1 MSDDGE
7 GDSPVLLF
15 DEGED
20 ESNLSDHVGEEKALG
35 IHCNE
40 DIHLEDL
47 KTAVTAYAKDLNF
60 QVKQPHPN
68 PNIYSSTL

>member
-15 DEGED
+15 DEVED
-20 ESNLSDHVGEEKALG
+20 KSNLSDHVGEEALG
-35 IHCNE
+35 INCNE
-40 DIHLEDL
+40 DIYLEDL
-47 KTAVTAYAKDLNF
+47 KTAVTQYAKDFNF
-60 QVKQPHPN
+60 QVKQPRPN